1 MLGWGGEDDPEGG
14 ELSGGDLGLALQAE
28 EERVSWRAG
37 GDEHPAI
44 ERQD

>member
-28 EERVSWRAG
+28 EERVSRGAG